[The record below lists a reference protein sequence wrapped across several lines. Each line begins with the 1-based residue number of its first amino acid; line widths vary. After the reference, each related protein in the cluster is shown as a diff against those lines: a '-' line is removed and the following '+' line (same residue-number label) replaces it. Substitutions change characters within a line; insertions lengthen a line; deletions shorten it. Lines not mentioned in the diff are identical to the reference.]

1 MPFIYFCFVG
11 VIIRQSFKSSV
22 YTYVGTIV
30 GAASL
35 LYFFPRF
42 FTPEELGAFR
52 LMVEVGALLAGF
64 GLLGIGQSITR
75 FFPHFVDENGS
86 VNGFLFLAL
95 SIPVIGSIIV
105 SMVYILNKDV
115 LLSFFDVD
123 TELIGII
130 YLPVLF
136 IALFR
141 IYQTVFENISANYR
155 RIAANN
161 FIREIVTRLL
171 LLLLSFFFFLGWYPF
186 DVFCF
191 YASLVFGINALL
203 NFIVLATQVR
213 LDFRPDFG
221 FLRSNPKLRSDMLKY
236 NLWLFGSSLAVL
248 IVNKIDFL
256 MISTEKGLQDTA
268 IYSIAFYIAI
278 LIEIPK
284 RGVLQIAAPIVS
296 KHMKDKNISELDT
309 LYKKASLAI
318 FSVCTVLFFLIG
330 FNLPLIMS
338 FIPKG
343 EIYQQGTWVVLIIG
357 LGKVIEVIGLLAY
370 PIISNSNYYT
380 YGFISSVVNIFI
392 AIVFN
397 YILIPLYG
405 INGAAIATFLT
416 FVVSMMIQTVI
427 VFKKI
432 GIQPFTKEHV
442 KTILVA
448 LFSLG
453 LIIIFKMKEF
463 DLIGLILGNVLMYAI
478 YVAWYYKSAYK
489 TEVKNLVLNAFKRS

>member
-171 LLLLSFFFFLGWYPF
+171 LLLLSFFFFLEWYPF
-186 DVFCF
+186 DIFCF
-191 YASLVFGINALL
+191 YASLAFGINALL

-268 IYSIAFYIAI
+268 IYSVAFYIAI

-296 KHMKDKNISELDT
+296 KHMKDKNIPELDT

-318 FSVCTVLFFLIG
+318 FSVCTILFFVIG

-357 LGKVIEVIGLLAY
+357 LGKVLEVIGLLAY
-370 PIISNSNYYT
+370 PIISNSNHYT
-380 YGFISSVVNIFI
+380 YGFISSIVNIFI
-392 AIVFN
+392 AIFFN
-397 YILIPLYG
+397 YLLIPIYG

-416 FVVSMMIQTVI
+416 FVVSMVIQIVI
-427 VFKKI
+427 VYVKV
-432 GIQPFTKEHV
+432 GIQPFTVEHL
-442 KTILVA
+442 KTALVMMVA
-448 LFSLG
+448 LVLAYFGNTSERGILIFVLGNLFIAFLLYVWFLISKYKQEVKG
-453 LIIIFKMKEF
+453 LIKEK
-463 DLIGLILGNVLMYAI
+463 LL
-478 YVAWYYKSAYK
+478 
-489 TEVKNLVLNAFKRS
+489 KN

>member
-1 MPFIYFCFVG
+1 
-11 VIIRQSFKSSV
+11 
-22 YTYVGTIV
+22 
-30 GAASL
+30 
-35 LYFFPRF
+35 
-42 FTPEELGAFR
+42 
-52 LMVEVGALLAGF
+52 
-64 GLLGIGQSITR
+64 
-75 FFPHFVDENGS
+75 
-86 VNGFLFLAL
+86 
-95 SIPVIGSIIV
+95 
-105 SMVYILNKDV
+105 
-115 LLSFFDVD
+115 
-123 TELIGII
+123 
-130 YLPVLF
+130 
-136 IALFR
+136 
-141 IYQTVFENISANYR
+141 
-155 RIAANN
+155 
-161 FIREIVTRLL
+161 
-171 LLLLSFFFFLGWYPF
+171 
-186 DVFCF
+186 
-191 YASLVFGINALL
+191 
-203 NFIVLATQVR
+203 
-213 LDFRPDFG
+213 
-221 FLRSNPKLRSDMLKY
+221 
-236 NLWLFGSSLAVL
+236 
-248 IVNKIDFL
+248 

-343 EIYQQGTWVVLIIG
+343 EIYQQGSWVVLIIG